1 MAGVKTGYT
10 PGAGKCLVALAERG
24 GARALLVVLNA
35 PNRWEDVPAMLDH
48 AFLTNKLALQGR

>member
-1 MAGVKTGYT
+1 
-10 PGAGKCLVALAERG
+10 VALAERG